1 MKKLLNT
8 IWAVL
13 EEMGQARAK
22 NKIKYGW
29 Y

>member
-1 MKKLLNT
+1 MKQFLTT
-8 IWAVL
+8 IWQIL
-13 EEMGQARAK
+13 EEMGEARAK

>member
-1 MKKLLNT
+1 MKQLLNT
-8 IWAVL
+8 IWQIL